1 MATHK
6 YIDAVCMAITV
17 FTLLLTVLFLN
28 GKALGLT
35 AVVREEDSDAMFTAN
50 DLDAAWDASGATR
63 ITLSDGESR
72 VEGNGAYVYGDE
84 IRIVYAGKYRLSGAL
99 SDGSITIEADGDDK
113 VWLLFEGVSVHCED
127 GAALHIEQAGKVF
140 LTLAGNSENR
150 LSSGETY
157 SDEAVADGV
166 DGTIYARDDLT
177 VNGGGSLTVTAE
189 YSHGVV
195 CNDDFVVAGGTLA
208 VTAAQDAIH
217 ANDSVRIKDA
227 ALTLEA
233 GDDGITVSND
243 DETSFLY
250 IESGEIDIPSST
262 EGLEAVRITVAGGR
276 LDIAA
281 TDDGLNANG
290 YSRNSLIEIT
300 GGEITVTIENGRDAD
315 GLDSNHDIS
324 ISGGKLLV
332 SVSDSGGSCAIDY
345 GSEYGG
351 SCEISGGTVL
361 ACGSSGMA
369 EGFDA
374 ASPQGF
380 VMQTTSAQ
388 AGTTVTL
395 QDADGR
401 ELLSETVPCSF
412 SSVLVSTPELAVG
425 DVCTLSVG
433 ETETE
438 LTVDNSS
445 AAGGF
450 GGFGGFGGQ
459 MQGGNGFQRPGR
471 GEFAGN
477 GGLATLPSE
486 TSSTDA
492 GTQYPQLPQN
502 GKAGD
507 LPTLP
512 QEGTGGE
519 LPALPQDGSGEEAT
533 QSDPAFGGGMLTGR
547 PDRGQRDPQA
557 TAQTGQTASQ
567 STGGATPLSGEELLP
582 LGISIVVLLAGCLV
596 AALYKRRG

>member
-1 MATHK
+1 MAAHK
-6 YIDAVCMAITV
+6 YIDAICVAITV

-35 AVVREEDSDAMFTAN
+35 AVVREEDSDAMFTPN
-50 DLDAAWDASGATR
+50 DLDAAWDATGATR

-99 SDGSITIEADGDDK
+99 SDGSIAIEADGDDK
-113 VWLLFEGVSVHCED
+113 IWLLFEGVSVHCED
-127 GAALHIEQAGKVF
+127 GAALRIEQAGKVF
-140 LTLAGNSENR
+140 LTLAESSENR

-157 SDEAVADGV
+157 SDEAIADGV

-177 VNGGGSLTVTAE
+177 VNGGGSLTVTAD

-195 CNDDFVVAGGTLA
+195 CNDDFVMTGGTLA

-250 IESGEIDIPSST
+250 VESGEIDIPSST

-290 YSRNSLIEIT
+290 YSGNSLIEIT

-332 SVSDSGGSCAIDY
+332 SVSDTGGSCAIDY

-361 ACGSSGMA
+361 ACGSNGMA

-380 VMQTTSAQ
+380 VMQTASAQ

-433 ETETE
+433 ENETE
-438 LTVDNSS
+438 LTVDNFSS
-445 AAGGF
+445 AA

-471 GEFAGN
+471 GGFAGN
-477 GGLATLPSE
+477 GGLATLPNE
-486 TSSTDA
+486 TASSTDA

-502 GKAGD
+502 GETGD
-507 LPTLP
+507 
-512 QEGTGGE
+512 

-533 QSDPAFGGGMLTGR
+533 QSDPAFGGDMLNGR

-557 TAQTGQTASQ
+557 AAQTGQTASQ
-567 STGGATPLSGEELLP
+567 STGGATPLSGEELLL
-582 LGISIVVLLAGCLV
+582 LGVSVVVLLAGCLV